1 MDPGTLPAVKVP
13 SAEIIPDGLLRERQL
28 IGNLPDAAVW
38 QLIFDLPQLR
48 KSNCSCHDLSWIDL
62 SKYTHNLLKN
72 EIKKPL

>member
-1 MDPGTLPAVKVP
+1 
-13 SAEIIPDGLLRERQL
+13 
-28 IGNLPDAAVW
+28 GNLPDAAVW

-62 SKYTHNLLKN
+62 SKYTHNLLKK